1 LFGDEV
7 KNPGVNRRT
16 NSVSNGFMISK
27 DIKDEGHLVAD
38 RLRKHNFD
46 LGFEQLPY
54 NNVNA
59 KYGEQF

>member
-1 LFGDEV
+1 
-7 KNPGVNRRT
+7 
-16 NSVSNGFMISK
+16 MISK

-54 NNVNA
+54 NNVNS
-59 KYGEQF
+59 KYGEQFKKKDNAEYDEFKKRIFNSSL